1 MNAVNLGDVERGT
14 GPAGWP
20 ESGVPGRPDSAEPS
34 AAVIRSLADR
44 ITAGLRS
51 GAFARMVIPLRE
63 IVEDGAGTMF
73 LSMPAVSA
81 DYGLFINKTA
91 TIVPADRASGTTVTS
106 VVSMFCTETG
116 RLLGVLDGALV
127 TNLKCAAV
135 AALVT
140 DRCAAEASRVLGIIG
155 SGVQAREQFRA
166 ISAVRD
172 IAEVRV
178 HSRTPRHA
186 AAFAGYIAEHA
197 AAGVAVRVCDSVEQ
211 ASRGVDIL
219 ATATTSSNPLP
230 ISTELPAH
238 VHINCMGAHTTSSRE
253 LAAQLLRTGVLI
265 VEDLPTAIAE
275 AGELHRRAIDLQ
287 ALDAMPVSEL
297 RQQRTIFSST
307 GCASLDLVTCA
318 HLNSAA
324 YG

>member
-1 MNAVNLGDVERGT
+1 MSSISLHRTGERVEPG
-14 GPAGWP
+14 AGWS
-20 ESGVPGRPDSAEPS
+20 EPGEPS
-34 AAVIRSLADR
+34 AVAIRSLADR
-44 ITAGLRS
+44 MTAGLRS
-51 GAFARMVIPLRE
+51 GAVRRMIVPPRE
-63 IVEDGAGTMF
+63 IISDDAGAMF
-73 LSMPAVSA
+73 LSMPAVSP

-91 TIVPADRASGTTVTS
+91 TIVRAGTGGGSTVTS
-106 VVSMFCTETG
+106 VVSVFSTETG

-140 DRCAAEASRVLGIIG
+140 DRCAAEASRVLAIIG
-155 SGVQAREQFRA
+155 SGVQAREQYRA
-166 ISAVRD
+166 VSAVRD
-172 IAEVRV
+172 IAEVRI
-178 HSRTPRHA
+178 HSRTAGHA
-186 AAFAGYIAEHA
+186 AAFARYVGEA
-197 AAGVAVRVCDSVEQ
+197 ATAGVAVRVCDSIEE

-219 ATATTSSNPLP
+219 ATATTSSDPLP
-230 ISTELPAH
+230 ISTELPEH

-253 LAAQLLRTGVLI
+253 LAPEQLRTGVLI

-287 ALDAMPVSEL
+287 ALDALPVTAL

-307 GCASLDLVTCA
+307 GCASLDLLTCA
-318 HLNSAA
+318 ELNSAA

>member
-1 MNAVNLGDVERGT
+1 MSAANLRIARGI

-20 ESGVPGRPDSAEPS
+20 EPGVPGRPDSAEPS
-34 AAVIRSLADR
+34 SAVIRSLADR
-44 ITAGLRS
+44 MTAGLRS
-51 GAFARMVIPLRE
+51 GAFQRMVVPLRE
-63 IVEDGAGTMF
+63 IVTDSTGTMF

-91 TIVPADRASGTTVTS
+91 TIVPAGSGGGATVTS
-106 VVSMFCTETG
+106 VVSVFCTETG

-135 AALVT
+135 TALVT
-140 DRCAAEASRVLGIIG
+140 DRCAAEASGVLGIIG
-155 SGVQAREQFRA
+155 AGVQAREQYRA
-166 ISAVRD
+166 VSAVRD

-178 HSRTPRHA
+178 HSRTPQHA
-186 AAFAGYIAEHA
+186 AAFARYIAENA
-197 AAGVAVRVCDSVEQ
+197 PTGVAVRVCDSVEQ

-219 ATATTSSNPLP
+219 ATATTSSDPLP
-230 ISTELPAH
+230 ISTELPEH
-238 VHINCMGAHTTSSRE
+238 VHINCMGAHTTVSRE
-253 LAAQLLRTGVLI
+253 LTADLLRTGVLI

-275 AGELHRRAIDLQ
+275 AGELHRRAIDLK
-287 ALDAMPVSEL
+287 ALDALPVAEL

-307 GCASLDLVTCA
+307 GCASLDLVTCVQ
-318 HLNSAA
+318 LNPAA